1 MKTILLRN
9 TRKTD
14 RARGR
19 NTPVFLKAMAPR
31 GAAFALWRNTR
42 KTDRARGRDTPVFLK
57 AMAPRGAAFALLIVL
72 PFLAHGQEWHYYG
85 GDAG

>member
-1 MKTILLRN
+1 MTTSKATVLLRD

-31 GAAFALWRNTR
+31 GAAFALLRDTR
-42 KTDRARGRDTPVFLK
+42 KTDRARGRNTPVFLN
-57 AMAPRGAAFALLIVL
+57 ALAPRGAAFALLLSISVL
-72 PFLAHGQEWHYYG
+72 W
-85 GDAG
+85 